1 MSEMIWCWRKGNKS
15 IYTKS
20 FDIAVK
26 ALKDGFQVNVVKNP
40 NRIFRH

>member
-20 FDIAVK
+20 FDIAEK
-26 ALKDGFQVNVVKNP
+26 ALKDGFQVIVVKN
-40 NRIFRH
+40 RSKIFKY